1 LAQRS
6 SRKRRKQRKRAAT
19 VDEQAPTN
27 GAAASE
33 PAESGQDQMARGYAR
48 GRAKDEAARAAL
60 KPLGQDER
68 PLPVTIAAVL
78 AFALGAANFVSY
90 LVGVE
95 VQGEQPALLG
105 IAIYSGLMFTVA
117 YGCFRMRYWGVLGME
132 AVLAL
137 ALVIF
142 GVLLTKAEG
151 VVALLIALAVIA
163 GAGTLFWKLVKVM
176 ARIQMPER
184 PGSAR

>member
-1 LAQRS
+1 MAQRS
-6 SRKRRKQRKRAAT
+6 SRKRRKQRQRAAT
-19 VDEQAPTN
+19 SDDQVVAN
-27 GAAASE
+27 GAGAPE
-33 PAESGQDQMARGYAR
+33 ESGEDRVARGYAR

-68 PLPVTIAAVL
+68 PLVVTIAAVL
-78 AFALGAANFVSY
+78 AFALGAGNLISWV
-90 LVGVE
+90 VGVE

-142 GVLLTKAEG
+142 GVLLTRAES
-151 VVALLIALAVIA
+151 VVALLIALAVIG

-184 PGSAR
+184 PGQDR

>member
-6 SRKRRKQRKRAAT
+6 SRKRRKQRKRTATQEGRSASNGTAAR
-19 VDEQAPTN
+19 E
-27 GAAASE
+27 
-33 PAESGQDQMARGYAR
+33 ESGQDRMARGYAR

-68 PLPVTIAAVL
+68 PLAVTIAAII
-78 AFALGAANFVSY
+78 AFALGAANFISY
-90 LVGVE
+90 LAGVE
-95 VQGEQPALLG
+95 VQGEQPSLVG
-105 IAIYSGLMFTVA
+105 IAVYSGLMLVVA

-142 GVLLTKAEG
+142 GVLLTRAESI
-151 VVALLIALAVIA
+151 VALLIALAVIA

-184 PGSAR
+184 PGQDR

>member
-6 SRKRRKQRKRAAT
+6 SRKRRKQRQRAAT
-19 VDEQAPTN
+19 SADQTAGN
-27 GAAASE
+27 GGASE
-33 PAESGQDQMARGYAR
+33 ESGQDRMARGYAR

-68 PLPVTIAAVL
+68 PLPVTIAAIL
-78 AFALGAANFVSY
+78 SFALGAANFISY
-90 LVGVE
+90 VAGVE
-95 VQGEQPALLG
+95 VQGDQPALLG
-105 IAIYSGLMFTVA
+105 IAIYSGLMFIVA

-142 GVLLTKAEG
+142 GVLLTRAES
-151 VVALLIALAVIA
+151 VVALLIALAVLA

-184 PGSAR
+184 PGQDR

>member
-1 LAQRS
+1 MAQRS
-6 SRKRRKQRKRAAT
+6 SRKRRKQRQRAAT
-19 VDEQAPTN
+19 VDQAAAN
-27 GAAASE
+27 GAAE
-33 PAESGQDQMARGYAR
+33 PEESGQDPMARGYAR

-68 PLPVTIAAVL
+68 PLPVTIAAVI
-78 AFALGAANFVSY
+78 AFALGAANFISWIAG
-90 LVGVE
+90 LE

-142 GVLLTKAEG
+142 GVLLTRAES

-184 PGSAR
+184 PGQDR

>member
-1 LAQRS
+1 MAQRS
-6 SRKRRKQRKRAAT
+6 SRKRRKERQRAAT
-19 VDEQAPTN
+19 AADESVAN
-27 GAAASE
+27 GASAAPE
-33 PAESGQDQMARGYAR
+33 ESGEDRMARGYAR

-60 KPLGQDER
+60 KPLGQNER
-68 PLPVTIAAVL
+68 PLPVTIAALL
-78 AFALGAANFVSY
+78 AFALGAANFISWIAG
-90 LVGVE
+90 LE

-142 GVLLTKAEG
+142 GVLLTRAES
-151 VVALLIALAVIA
+151 VVALLIALVVIA

-184 PGSAR
+184 PGQDR

>member
-1 LAQRS
+1 MAQRS
-6 SRKRRKQRKRAAT
+6 SRKRRKQRQRAAAGE
-19 VDEQAPTN
+19 EQATGN
-27 GAAASE
+27 GVGAT
-33 PAESGQDQMARGYAR
+33 AESGQDRMARGYAR

-78 AFALGAANFVSY
+78 SFALGAANLGSY
-90 LVGVE
+90 VAGVE

-105 IAIYSGLMFTVA
+105 IAIYSGLMFLVA

-142 GVLLTKAEG
+142 GVLLTRAES

-184 PGSAR
+184 PGQDR

>member
-1 LAQRS
+1 MAQRS
-6 SRKRRKQRKRAAT
+6 SRKRRKQRQHAAT
-19 VDEQAPTN
+19 PEDQAAGN
-27 GAAASE
+27 GA
-33 PAESGQDQMARGYAR
+33 PPESGQDRMARGYAR

-68 PLPVTIAAVL
+68 PLAVTIAAIL
-78 AFALGAANFVSY
+78 AFALGAANFISY
-90 LVGVE
+90 IAGLE

-142 GVLLTKAEG
+142 GVLLTRAES

-184 PGSAR
+184 PGADR

>member
-1 LAQRS
+1 MAQRS
-6 SRKRRKQRKRAAT
+6 SRKRRKQRQRAAT
-19 VDEQAPTN
+19 AEDR
-27 GAAASE
+27 AASNGGDTA
-33 PAESGQDQMARGYAR
+33 PESGEDRMARGYAR

-68 PLPVTIAAVL
+68 PLPVTIAAII
-78 AFALGAANFVSY
+78 AFGLGAANFVSY
-90 LVGVE
+90 IAGVE
-95 VQGEQPALLG
+95 VQGDQPALLG

-142 GVLLTKAEG
+142 GVLLTRAESA
-151 VVALLIALAVIA
+151 VALLIALAVIA

-184 PGSAR
+184 PGQDR

>member
-6 SRKRRKQRKRAAT
+6 SRKKRRKQRQRAAT
-19 VDEQAPTN
+19 ADDQVVAN
-27 GAAASE
+27 GAGAPE
-33 PAESGQDQMARGYAR
+33 ESGEDQMARGYAR

-68 PLPVTIAAVL
+68 PLQVTIAAVL
-78 AFALGAANFVSY
+78 AFALGAGNLISWV
-90 LVGVE
+90 VGVE
-95 VQGEQPALLG
+95 IQGEQPALLG

-142 GVLLTKAEG
+142 GVLLTRAES

-184 PGSAR
+184 PGQDH

>member
-1 LAQRS
+1 MAQRS
-6 SRKRRKQRKRAAT
+6 SRKRRKQRQRAAIPE
-19 VDEQAPTN
+19 DQAAGN
-27 GAAASE
+27 GGAAPE
-33 PAESGQDQMARGYAR
+33 ESGQERMARGYAR

-68 PLPVTIAAVL
+68 PLAVTIAAGL
-78 AFALGAANFVSY
+78 AFALGAANFISY
-90 LVGVE
+90 IAGLE

-137 ALVIF
+137 A
-142 GVLLTKAEG
+142 
-151 VVALLIALAVIA
+151 VIA

-184 PGSAR
+184 PGQDR

>member
-6 SRKRRKQRKRAAT
+6 SRKRRKQRQRAAT
-19 VDEQAPTN
+19 SKDPAAGN
-27 GAAASE
+27 GASE
-33 PAESGQDQMARGYAR
+33 QSGQDRMARGYAR

-68 PLPVTIAAVL
+68 PLSVTIAAVL
-78 AFALGAANFVSY
+78 SFALGASNFVAY
-90 LVGVE
+90 AAGLE

-105 IAIYSGLMFTVA
+105 IAVYSGLMFTVA

-142 GVLLTKAEG
+142 GVLLTRAES
-151 VVALLIALAVIA
+151 VVALLIALAVIG

-176 ARIQMPER
+176 ARIQMPPR
-184 PGSAR
+184 PGQDR

>member
-6 SRKRRKQRKRAAT
+6 SRKRRKQRQRAAT
-19 VDEQAPTN
+19 AESRPAPN
-27 GAAASE
+27 GDGAAPE
-33 PAESGQDQMARGYAR
+33 DGQDRMARGYAR

-60 KPLGQDER
+60 KPLGQNER

-78 AFALGAANFVSY
+78 SFALGAANFVSY
-90 LVGVE
+90 VAGVE
-95 VQGEQPALLG
+95 VQGERPALVG
-105 IAIYSGLMFTVA
+105 IAVYSGLMFIVA
-117 YGCFRMRYWGVLGME
+117 YGCWRMRYWGVLGME

-142 GVLLTKAEG
+142 GVLLTRAES

-184 PGSAR
+184 PGTDR

>member
-6 SRKRRKQRKRAAT
+6 SRKRRKQRQRAAT
-19 VDEQAPTN
+19 SDDQIVAN
-27 GAAASE
+27 GAAAPE
-33 PAESGQDQMARGYAR
+33 ETDQDRMARGYAR

-78 AFALGAANFVSY
+78 AFALGAGNFISWI
-90 LVGVE
+90 VGVE

-142 GVLLTKAEG
+142 GVLLTRAES
-151 VVALLIALAVIA
+151 VVALLIAVAVIA

-184 PGSAR
+184 PGQDR